1 MKILV
6 YGAGVL
12 GSIHAARLHDAG
24 HDVSLVAR
32 GQRLAVLRE
41 HGIMLAEGDSPVIR
55 SVRVPVVEAPTGRY
69 DLTLVFVRTHHVDAV
84 LESISSLDADGGTA
98 GDVLFLLNWAAGAQP
113 LGSVIGRER
122 VLLGFATVG
131 GTMHGDV
138 VRYRPP
144 SALTRLVSMP
154 IGEPD
159 GRATPRVE
167 RIVQLF
173 RSAGFGAKPETRME
187 DWLTTHAAFEVPLG
201 QAVHAA
207 GGLEA
212 LAGDPRAIRLMIGQM
227 RLNLA
232 SLSSRPVPRA
242 FSALQIAPEWMLV
255 PVFRRF
261 LRSSAA
267 VPLSTDSAAVFAELD
282 ALAEQLRARA
292 ALGAAGDTSSSN
304 RSVR

>member
-1 MKILV
+1 MKILI

-12 GSIHAARLHDAG
+12 GSIYAARLHDAG

-32 GQRLAVLRE
+32 GQRLVALRE
-41 HGIMLAEGDSPVIR
+41 HGILLAEGDSPVIR
-55 SVRVPVVEAPTGRY
+55 SVRVPVVEAATGQF

-84 LESISSLDADGGTA
+84 LESIARLDAAGGSA
-98 GDVLFLLNWAAGAQP
+98 GDVLFLLNWAAGAEP
-113 LGSVIGRER
+113 LSTAIGRER
-122 VLLGFATVG
+122 VLLGFATQG

-138 VRYRPP
+138 VHYRPA
-144 SALTRLVSMP
+144 SLLTRLVSMP

-159 GRATPRVE
+159 GRTTPRVE
-167 RIVQLF
+167 QIVELF
-173 RSAGFGAKPETRME
+173 RAAGFGAKPESRME
-187 DWLTTHAAFEVPLG
+187 SWLTTHAAFEVPLG

-212 LAGDPRAIRLMIGQM
+212 LAGDPRAIRLMLGQM

-232 SLSSRPVPRA
+232 SLPSRPVPRA
-242 FSALQIAPEWMLV
+242 FTALQIVPWWMLV

-267 VPLSTDSAAVFAELD
+267 VPLSTDSPAVFAELD

-292 ALGAAGDTSSSN
+292 ALGAAADVSSPN